1 MERFSLFTNE
11 NDKPVYIDITK
22 IVMVKKVDGM
32 KAKTLISLE
41 DGYYTIPVQDDIDDV
56 MYAIDTKEN
65 PEFYREEGKPET
77 PVINPE
83 TPVINPETKIG
94 SVTVKDVLIQIRN
107 VCGQIKD
114 CQDCPFCEFDGHIC
128 NCVFH
133 ETYPEHWEIEEM
145 QGAKE

>member
-32 KAKTLISLE
+32 KAKTVISLE
-41 DGYYTIPVQDDIDDV
+41 DGYYTIPVQEDIDKV

-65 PEFYREEGKPET
+65 PDFYKEPTKET
-77 PVINPE
+77 AA
-83 TPVINPETKIG
+83 INPETKIG
-94 SVTVKDVLIQIRN
+94 SVALKDVLIQIRN
-107 VCGQIKD
+107 VCKQIKD
-114 CQDCPFCEFDGHIC
+114 CQYCPFCEFDGHIC